1 MINRIDRRYSM
12 SKSFRSGKIL
22 SLLLCTGMIASS
34 LGGVYATESINGSI
48 NTMDFSSKRLLVGTG
63 DSSAIR
69 DGDTVLSEYGGMY
82 LIQYDSEQEAAEAY
96 NDYYGSVDYVEPDSV
111 VFTASQEYDE
121 MTMSEEVN
129 PLRELQE
136 EVQGV
141 QDLSGTVALIDTGV
155 GESSNVVDRVSV
167 LGGDVADDNGH
178 GSDMLSS
185 MVEQNPDV
193 QVLSIKAMNANG
205 VGSISSVYSAME
217 YAIQSDVDYINL
229 SLYTPKTQ
237 GSRILEDIIG
247 VAIDRGITVIGA
259 AGNSGNSADYYV
271 PGCIEG
277 AMIVGSAN
285 SDGTRREDSNYG
297 STVDYN
303 VVANSTSEAAAKM
316 SGYLSLHGVV
326 SGVNGNDLIYSTDY
340 EGNGGYGDN
349 DEEDK
354 DTIDCITVNTND
366 IAIIGHVLDDVWHI
380 VAYDE
385 STDFMMEYVNF
396 EDNYVIKDAEGNVV
410 DINTVKPN
418 LDKKEFFEQKIK
430 ENKESIDQGVTVAG
444 SIGEP
449 EMREYYAENGTL
461 SDVPDLHG
469 LTRKQF
475 VEFMEAEEANPN
487 SWFLNTTYGDG
498 NNVGIENGQN
508 KVQCTGFVSEAIRM
522 AMWNKLGVHVNSADI
537 PGNGEGSNGVY
548 GSMFQYNTHKYVIV
562 CPVINVYTTEVDT
575 FISAQKKCVDYI
587 LNSGI
592 MTKGDLI
599 WSYDVYKNGL
609 DADGKINSDFN
620 SYLDGTAYN
629 RSLYNHIG
637 IFWGNQSNENR
648 FWHSTDCNKQDID
661 IGDVVYG
668 LDDVLA
674 PIGEYNMYSG
684 RRLGTQISN
693 IVPKIAACIWEVA
706 DWGQSTGSVSVQKSS
721 ANASITS
728 GNGNY
733 SLAGA
738 VYGVYNDYGC
748 TVEVGR
754 ITTDSSGYARK
765 EGLTPGTYYVKEIS
779 ASPGYLLDP
788 QVYTINCN

>member
-1 MINRIDRRYSM
+1 MRNGIDRRYSM

-22 SLLLCTGMIASS
+22 SLLLCTGMVASS
-34 LGGVYATESINGSI
+34 LGGVYATESVDSSVS
-48 NTMDFSSKRLLVGTG
+48 TMDFSSKRLLVGTS
-63 DSSAIR
+63 DSSVIR
-69 DGDTVLSEYGGMY
+69 EGDTVLSEYGGMY
-82 LIQYDSEQEAAEAY
+82 LIQYNSEQEAAEAY
-96 NDYYGSVDYVEPDSV
+96 SDYYGSVDYVEPDSV
-111 VFTASQEYDE
+111 VFTASQEPTE
-121 MTMSEEVN
+121 ITMSEGVN

-141 QDLSGTVALIDTGV
+141 QDLSGTVALIDTGA
-155 GESSNVVDRVSV
+155 GESSNVVDKVSV
-167 LGGDVADDNGH
+167 LGEDVADDNGH
-178 GSDMLSS
+178 GSEMLSA

-193 QVLSIKAMNANG
+193 QVLSVKAMNANG
-205 VGSISSVYSAME
+205 VGTVSSVYSAVE

-247 VAIDRGITVIGA
+247 VAIDRGITVVGA
-259 AGNSGNSADYYV
+259 AGNSGNSAEYYV
-271 PGCIEG
+271 PGCVNDAI
-277 AMIVGSAN
+277 IVGSAN
-285 SDGTRREDSNYG
+285 IDGTRREDSNYG

-340 EGNGGYGDN
+340 KGNGSSQGTEG
-349 DEEDK
+349 EK
-354 DTIDCITVNTND
+354 DTINCVTVNTDD

-461 SDVPDLHG
+461 SEVPDLHG

-475 VEFMEAEEANPN
+475 VEFMESEEANPS

-508 KVQCTGFVSEAIRM
+508 KVQCTGFVSESVRM

-537 PGNGEGSNGVY
+537 PGDGQDSTGRHGSL
-548 GSMFQYNTHKYVIV
+548 FDYNTHKYVIV
-562 CPVINVYTTEVDT
+562 CPVINVYTIEVDML
-575 FISAQKKCVDYI
+575 INAQKKCVDYM

-592 MTKGDLI
+592 LTKGDLI

-609 DADGKINSDFN
+609 DADGKLNSDFN

-629 RSLYNHIG
+629 RSSFNHIG

-661 IGDVVYG
+661 IGKVVYG
-668 LDDVLA
+668 MNGVLA

-706 DWGQSTGSVSVQKSS
+706 DWGVSTGSVSVQKSS
-721 ANASITS
+721 ANANITS

-748 TVEVGR
+748 TAEVGR
-754 ITTDSSGYARK
+754 ITTDSSGY
-765 EGLTPGTYYVKEIS
+765 GTLGDLSLGTYYIKEIS

-788 QVYTINCN
+788 NIHTVEAQ

>member
-1 MINRIDRRYSM
+1 M

-22 SLLLCTGMIASS
+22 SLLLCTGMVASS
-34 LGGVYATESINGSI
+34 LGGVYATESTDGSVS
-48 NTMDFSSKRLLVGTG
+48 TMDFSSKRLLVGTS

-69 DGDTVLSEYGGMY
+69 EGDTVLSEYGGMY
-82 LIQYDSEQEAAEAY
+82 LIQYNSEQEAAEAY

-111 VFTASQEYDE
+111 VFTASQEYAE

-247 VAIDRGITVIGA
+247 VAIDRGITVVGA
-259 AGNSGNSADYYV
+259 AGNSSNSAEYYV

-340 EGNGGYGDN
+340 EGNGGYEDN

-354 DTIDCITVNTND
+354 DTIDCITVNTDD

-396 EDNYVIKDAEGNVV
+396 EDNYVIKDAESNVV

-418 LDKKEFFEQKIK
+418 LDRKEFFEQKIK

-668 LDDVLA
+668 LDGVLA

-721 ANASITS
+721 ANANITS

-754 ITTDSSGYARK
+754 ITTDSSGY
-765 EGLTPGTYYVKEIS
+765 GTLGDLSLGTYYIKEIS

-788 QVYTINCN
+788 NIHTVEAQ

>member
-1 MINRIDRRYSM
+1 M

-22 SLLLCTGMIASS
+22 SLLLCTGMVASS
-34 LGGVYATESINGSI
+34 LGGVYATESTDGSVS
-48 NTMDFSSKRLLVGTG
+48 TMDFSSKRLLVGTS

-69 DGDTVLSEYGGMY
+69 EGDTVLSEYGGMY
-82 LIQYDSEQEAAEAY
+82 LIQYNSEQEAAEAY

-111 VFTASQEYDE
+111 VFTASQEYAE

-178 GSDMLSS
+178 GSDMLLS

-247 VAIDRGITVIGA
+247 VAIDRGITVVGA
-259 AGNSGNSADYYV
+259 AGNSSNSAEYYV

-354 DTIDCITVNTND
+354 DTIDCITVNTDD

-418 LDKKEFFEQKIK
+418 LDRKEFFEQKIK

-668 LDDVLA
+668 LDGVLA

-721 ANASITS
+721 ANANITS

-754 ITTDSSGYARK
+754 ITTDSSGY
-765 EGLTPGTYYVKEIS
+765 GTLGDLSLGTYYIKEIS

>member
-1 MINRIDRRYSM
+1 MSRI
-12 SKSFRSGKIL
+12 SKGGKLL
-22 SLLLCTGMIASS
+22 SLLLCTGMVASS
-34 LGGVYATESINGSI
+34 LGGVYATEDTSDSV
-48 NTMDFSSKRLLVGTG
+48 NTLDFSSKRLLIETD
-63 DSSAIR
+63 DSNNIR
-69 DGDTVLSEYGGMY
+69 EEDTVLSEYGGMY
-82 LIQYDSEQEAAEAY
+82 LIQYNSEQEAEEAY
-96 NDYYGSVDYVEPDSV
+96 NDYYGSVDYVEPDSI
-111 VFTASQEYDE
+111 VFAATGQSDTDI
-121 MTMSEEVN
+121 TMSESYN

-136 EVQGV
+136 EVQSIR
-141 QDLSGTVALIDTGV
+141 DLSGTVALVDTGV
-155 GESSNVVDRVSV
+155 GDSSNVVDRVSV

-178 GSDMLSS
+178 GSEMLSA

-193 QVLSIKAMNANG
+193 QVLSIKAMNENG
-205 VGSISSVYSAME
+205 IGTVSSVYSAME

-237 GSRILEDIIG
+237 GSKILEDIINI
-247 VAIDRGITVIGA
+247 AIDRGITVVGA
-259 AGNSGNSADYYV
+259 AGNSGNNVEYYL
-271 PGCIEG
+271 PGSIKD
-277 AMIVGSAN
+277 AMIVGAAN
-285 SDGTRREDSNYG
+285 SDGTKREDSNYG
-297 STVDYN
+297 RTVDYN
-303 VVANSTSEAAAKM
+303 VVASSTSEAAAKM
-316 SGYLSLHGVV
+316 TGYLSLNSVV
-326 SGVNGNDLIYSTDY
+326 SGVNGNGLIYSTDY
-340 EGNGGYGDN
+340 QGSGSDGET
-349 DEEDK
+349 EEDK
-354 DTIDCITVNTND
+354 DTIDCISLNTED
-366 IAIIGHVLDDVWHI
+366 IAVIGNVLEDVWH
-380 VAYDE
+380 VLAYDK
-385 STDFMMEYVNF
+385 STDFMMEYINF
-396 EDNYVIKDAEGNVV
+396 EDNYVIKDSEGNQV
-410 DINTVKPN
+410 DIHSVKPN
-418 LDKKEFFEQKIK
+418 LDRKEFFEQKIK
-430 ENKESIDQGVTVAG
+430 ESQDNVDQGVTVAG

-475 VEFMEAEEANPN
+475 VEFMEAEETNPN

-537 PGNGEGSNGVY
+537 PGNGEGSNCVY

-575 FISAQKKCVDYI
+575 FITAQKKCVDYI

-668 LDDVLA
+668 LDGVLA

-706 DWGQSTGSVSVQKSS
+706 DWGVSTGSVSVQKSS
-721 ANASITS
+721 ANANITS

-754 ITTDSSGYARK
+754 ITTDSSGY
-765 EGLTPGTYYVKEIS
+765 GTLGDLSLGTYYIKEIS

-788 QVYTINCN
+788 NIHTVEAQ